1 MIDSVYEDRY
11 IDSLNVVKFE
21 LVLFYIY
28 LDCPSLTSK
37 KDPIREKLVSHWHA
51 NFVAYFRTTFVRL
64 SHECHENFHVS
75 RTGREGFIHVLKF
88 YANFLTKIFR
98 KNVVKVSGTCRR
110 EILAN
115 LPVFTQ
121 SVGLSVISDKF

>member
-1 MIDSVYEDRY
+1 MCR
-11 IDSLNVVKFE
+11 E
-21 LVLFYIY
+21 LFAKVLY
-28 LDCPSLTSK
+28 
-37 KDPIREKLVSHWHA
+37 
-51 NFVAYFRTTFVRL
+51 
-64 SHECHENFHVS
+64 
-75 RTGREGFIHVLKF
+75 VLKF